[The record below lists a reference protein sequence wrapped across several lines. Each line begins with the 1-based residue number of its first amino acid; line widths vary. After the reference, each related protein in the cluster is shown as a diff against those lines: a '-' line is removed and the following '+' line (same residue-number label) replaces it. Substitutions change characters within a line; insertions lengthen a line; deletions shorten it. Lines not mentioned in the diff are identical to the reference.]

1 MRKYLLLFILCALL
15 FSCKEKQPPPVYVDV
30 DDISDEEIEQ
40 HQEEEDTDLV
50 VVPFRTV
57 GGVKYVKVTVNGMG
71 VDMILDTGCSGALI
85 SVAEANYLYQKGRLS
100 IDDVLGVAQS
110 QIADGSIVE
119 NMVVNLR
126 EVIIGDKII
135 CPNVQA
141 TVSNNIAAPL
151 LLGNGVLD
159 RAASFTID
167 NENEVI
173 IFKVL

>member
-1 MRKYLLLFILCALL
+1 MRKSLFVLIVCALL
-15 FSCKEKQPPPVYVDV
+15 FSCKEKQNTPVYYDV
-30 DDISDEEIEQ
+30 DDIPEEEIDQ
-40 HQEEEDTDLV
+40 NREEEDTDLV
-50 VVPFRTV
+50 IVPFRTV

-100 IDDVLGVAQS
+100 VDDIVGVAQS

-126 EVIIGDKII
+126 EVVIGDKIV

-141 TVSNNIAAPL
+141 TVSNNISAPL

-167 NENEVI
+167 NENKVI

>member
-30 DDISDEEIEQ
+30 DDISDEEIEL

>member
-1 MRKYLLLFILCALL
+1 MRKHLLLMILCVLF
-15 FSCKEKQPPPVYVDV
+15 FSCKEKQNPPVYVDV
-30 DDISDEEIEQ
+30 DDIPDEEIDQRIEEQ
-40 HQEEEDTDLV
+40 DTDIII
-50 VVPFRTV
+50 VPFRTV
-57 GGVKYVKVTVNGMG
+57 GGVKYVRVTVNGMG

-100 IDDVLGVAQS
+100 VDDVLGVTHS

-119 NMVVNLR
+119 NMVVNLK

-141 TVSNNIAAPL
+141 TVSNNISAPL

-167 NENEVI
+167 NEKEVI
-173 IFKVL
+173 IFKML